1 MSTIEILRQRHS
13 VRRFKDIPLDL
24 KTVEQLNQEIEVCNK
39 ESGLHIQLITN
50 EPEAFQGE
58 KPSYGQ
64 FKGCK
69 NYLMI
74 IGPKG
79 MDIEAGYYGERI
91 VLKAQE
97 LGVNSCWVALTY
109 KKNKAKGNIEAG

>member
-1 MSTIEILRQRHS
+1 MSTIDIIKQRHS

-58 KPSYGQ
+58 KREKSRATDSSRVV
-64 FKGCK
+64 KTI
-69 NYLMI
+69 L
-74 IGPKG
+74 
-79 MDIEAGYYGERI
+79 
-91 VLKAQE
+91 
-97 LGVNSCWVALTY
+97 
-109 KKNKAKGNIEAG
+109 